1 MMKKNKM
8 NKTANISKLC
18 FALLLLIVLDVDA
31 QPLGPSNSPSPFGF
45 MEALLIGGAAIGA
58 KALRKTNKK
67 SDPSMP

>member
-1 MMKKNKM
+1 MKKNKM

>member
-8 NKTANISKLC
+8 NKTANIGKLC
-18 FALLLLIVLDVDA
+18 IALLLLLFVLDVNA

-58 KALRKTNKK
+58 KALRRAKK
-67 SDPSMP
+67 REVN